1 MPAENI
7 HPVTT
12 RLLSR
17 SDKEDMLGHKG
28 AVFWLCGLSGSG
40 KSTLAVELEKKLAD
54 QAIHS
59 IVLDGDNLRS
69 TLNKDLGFS
78 EDDREENLR
87 RVSEVAKLL
96 VGSGEVVIV
105 SFITPLDKFR
115 EQAKSIIGSV
125 DYFEVYVQASFET
138 CRQRDVKGLYAK
150 ASVGKIS
157 DFTGKDSAFEPPS
170 SPWLTIDTENDDPDK
185 SSDRLLQAALK
196 EVRY

>member
-1 MPAENI
+1 
-7 HPVTT
+7 
-12 RLLSR
+12 
-17 SDKEDMLGHKG
+17 MLGHEG

-96 VGSGEVVIV
+96 VGNGEVVIV

-138 CRQRDVKGLYAK
+138 CRKRDVKGLYAK
-150 ASVGKIS
+150 ASEGKIS

-170 SPWLTIDTENDDPDK
+170 SPWLTIDTENDDLAK
-185 SSDRLLQAALK
+185 SSDTLLQAALK